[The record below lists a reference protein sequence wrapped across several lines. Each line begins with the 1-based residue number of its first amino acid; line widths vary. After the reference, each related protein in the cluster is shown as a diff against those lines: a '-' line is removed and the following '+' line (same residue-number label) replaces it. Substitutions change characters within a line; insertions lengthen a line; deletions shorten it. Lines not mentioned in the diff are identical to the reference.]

1 MKDKREV
8 SFKVALVSTPW
19 SIVNRPS
26 LQLATLKSYVEEQST
41 HRVACLHPY
50 LHLAKALGFDTYAR
64 IARSGWAGE
73 ALFAPLLFPEMR
85 PRAKQL
91 FQRSLPKNDP
101 VGHRFDQLVDR
112 VEQSMAQWLATM
124 APDEY
129 DLLGFSVCFFQL
141 LPSLYLATKI
151 KEKHEQPPIV
161 FGGSSCSGKVGTSLF
176 HGFHQI
182 DYLVLGAG
190 EGALLQLCNYLA
202 EPFQNSLPDTI
213 LCRHSCRQPKTAS
226 PEPTFND
233 LPFPNFS
240 DYFHEVQ
247 KLFGRQHFIPVLVI
261 EFSRGC
267 WWNRCSFCNLNLQ
280 WQNYR
285 FKSGERMLKEVLHLT
300 QTHSC
305 LSFAFADNAL
315 PMKEADH
322 FFTMTGAT
330 GIDFDFFAETR
341 NIADEHR
348 LQRYHLGGLN
358 KIQVGIEALSNSLL
372 TRMAKGSTVLDNI
385 AAMRMAVSCGLH
397 LEANL
402 ITEFPATTQEE
413 IAETLTNLDFVLPFA
428 PLQAA
433 TFFLG
438 FNSPIYLNAKNFS
451 IKGLLPHAKNSHL
464 FPARILQELTTIIS
478 GYRGDRLQ
486 QRRLWK
492 PVTEKLQLWQN
503 FHRQRKDTAI
513 SPLQYQDGGTFLIIT
528 QEQVDGPKLMHRL
541 KGLSR
546 QIYLFCCTPQRIAAV
561 LSAFPKISG
570 PVLDNFLTEMLDKR
584 LMFRGGER
592 VLSLAVCKH

>member
-1 MKDKREV
+1 MERKREIP
-8 SFKVALVSTPW
+8 FKVALVSTPW

-26 LQLATLKSYVEEQST
+26 LQLATLKSYVEQRSS

-50 LHLAKALGFDTYAR
+50 IHLAKAIGFDTYAR

-91 FQRSLPKNDP
+91 FRRSLPKNDAD
-101 VGHRFDQLVDR
+101 GHRFDELVDM
-112 VEQSMAQWLATM
+112 VEKSMAQWLATIE
-124 APDEY
+124 PEEY

-141 LPSLYLATKI
+141 LPSLYLAAKI
-151 KEKHEQPPIV
+151 KETHRHLPIV

-176 HGFHQI
+176 HTFQQI
-182 DYLVLGAG
+182 DYLVLGEG
-190 EGALLQLCNYLA
+190 ERGLLHLCTSLA

-213 LCRHSCRQPKTAS
+213 LCRHSCRQTDAMP
-226 PEPTFND
+226 PELPLDD
-233 LPFPNFS
+233 LPFPDFS

-247 KLFGRQHFIPVLVI
+247 KLFGRQHFIPVLPV

-280 WQNYR
+280 WHNYR
-285 FKSGERMLKEVLHLT
+285 FKSGDRMLQEVLHLS

-322 FFTMTGAT
+322 FFNMTGAS

-341 NIADEHR
+341 NISDEGR
-348 LQRYHLGGLN
+348 LQCYHRGGLN

-372 TRMAKGSTVLDNI
+372 TRMAKGSTVIDNI
-385 AAMRMAVSCGLH
+385 AAMRMAVNCGLH

-402 ITEFPATTQEE
+402 ITEFPATSPEE
-413 IAETLTNLDFVLPFA
+413 IAETLSNLDFVLPFA

-433 TFFLG
+433 PFFLG
-438 FNSPIYLNAKNFS
+438 FNSPIYLNAKDFS
-451 IKGLLPHAKNSHL
+451 IKGLLPHPKNSQL
-464 FPARILQELTTIIS
+464 FPARILQELTTIIC
-478 GYRGDRLQ
+478 GYRGDRLR
-486 QRRLWK
+486 QRQLWK
-492 PVTEKLQLWQN
+492 PVVEKLRIWQN
-503 FHRQRKDTAI
+503 FHRQRKDTTTA
-513 SPLQYQDGGTFLIIT
+513 PLHYRDGGTFLIIS

-546 QIYLFCCTPQRIAAV
+546 QIYLFCCTPQRTAAI
-561 LSAFPKISG
+561 LTAFPKVSD
-570 PVLDNFLTEMLDKR
+570 PVLENFLTEMVGKR
-584 LMFRGGER
+584 LMFREGEH
-592 VLSLAVCKH
+592 VLSLAVRKG

>member
-1 MKDKREV
+1 MEEKR
-8 SFKVALVSTPW
+8 KVPVKVTLVSTPW

-26 LQLATLKSYVEEQST
+26 LQLATLKSYVEQRSD

-85 PRAKQL
+85 LRAKQL
-91 FQRSLPKNDP
+91 FQQSLPKNDA

-124 APDEY
+124 GPDEC

-141 LPSLYLATKI
+141 IPSLYLAAKI
-151 KEKHEQPPIV
+151 KEKHWQVPIV
-161 FGGSSCSGKVGTSLF
+161 FGGSSCSGEVGTSLF
-176 HGFHQI
+176 RTFQQI
-182 DYLVLGAG
+182 DYLVLGEG
-190 EGALLQLCNYLA
+190 EGGLLHLCDSLA
-202 EPFQNSLPDTI
+202 EPFENSLPETI
-213 LCRHSCRQPKTAS
+213 LCRHSCRRPEVAS
-226 PEPTFND
+226 PEPTLNE
-233 LPFPNFS
+233 LPFPDFS
-240 DYFHEVQ
+240 DYFHETQ
-247 KLFGRQHFIPVLVI
+247 KLFGRQHFIPVLPV

-280 WQNYR
+280 WRNYR
-285 FKSGERMLKEVLHLT
+285 CKSGDRMAKEVLHLT

-322 FFTMTGAT
+322 FFTLTGAT
-330 GIDFDFFAETR
+330 HIDFDFFAETR
-341 NIADEHR
+341 NISDERR
-348 LQRYHLGGLN
+348 LQRYHRGGLK
-358 KIQVGIEALSNSLL
+358 KIQVGIEALSTSLL
-372 TRMAKGSTVLDNI
+372 TRMAKGSTVINNI
-385 AAMRMAVSCGLH
+385 AAMRMAVNCRLH

-402 ITEFPATTQEE
+402 ITEFPATTPGE

-433 TFFLG
+433 PFFLG
-438 FNSPIYLNAKNFS
+438 YNSPIHLNAKAFS
-451 IKGLLPHAKNSHL
+451 IKALLPHPKNRHL
-464 FPARILQELTTIIS
+464 FPAKILQELTTIIS
-478 GYRGDRLQ
+478 GYRGDRLR
-486 QRRLWK
+486 QRQLWK
-492 PVTEKLQLWQN
+492 PVREKLRIWQN
-503 FHRQRKDTAI
+503 FHRQRKDTSTA
-513 SPLQYQDGGTFLIIT
+513 PLHYRDGGTFLIIS
-528 QEQVDGPKLMHRL
+528 QEQVDGPKLTHRL

-546 QIYLFCCTPQRIAAV
+546 QIYLFCHTPQKAAAI
-561 LSAFPKISG
+561 LSAFPKISR